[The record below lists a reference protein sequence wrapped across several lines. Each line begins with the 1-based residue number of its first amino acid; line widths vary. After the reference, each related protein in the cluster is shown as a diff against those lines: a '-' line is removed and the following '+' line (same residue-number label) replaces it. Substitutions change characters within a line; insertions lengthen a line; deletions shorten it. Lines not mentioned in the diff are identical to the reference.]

1 MSTRQMRG
9 SDRLPALRRALLAR
23 EGGACQICRQA
34 GRLHVRM
41 WQVADDDNPFAWTI
55 DHIVPRSEGGRH
67 NRGNL
72 QLVHRICNER
82 KSGHF
87 RPGWEDLL

>member
-23 EGGACQICRQA
+23 DGIACQICRQA
-34 GRLHVRM
+34 GRRIPM
-41 WQVADDDNPFAWTI
+41 RQVVDDGDPFAWTI
-55 DHIVPRSEGGRH
+55 DHIVPRNEGGLHFRE
-67 NRGNL
+67 NL

-87 RPGWEDLL
+87 RAGWDDVL